1 MDAREQR
8 GVDLAVAVLAPY
20 PRGARTTGSCRR
32 RAGAGRYS
40 VWLAEQRCSCPD
52 NQVRRVKC
60 KHIFAVEYAIQHRVE
75 ADGTETVTEAVRV
88 TYSQDWSAYNA
99 AQSEEGER
107 LRRILADLC
116 SFVEQ
121 PEQRMG
127 RPRLQLS
134 EMAFASVLKVYS
146 GFSSRRFTSELR
158 AAERAGLICTA
169 SGFLDTSLAVIM
181 RPPRCAA
188 RAPGGRRLGCGGR
201 AVRRASAGCSAA

>member
-8 GVDLAVAVLAPY
+8 GVDLAVAVLARIREERDHWIVP
-20 PRGARTTGSCRR
+20 SQS
-32 RAGAGRYS
+32 GAGRYS

-169 SGFLDTSLAVIM
+169 PGFLDTSLAVIM

-188 RAPGGRRLGCGGR
+188 RAPRGRRLGCGGR